1 MSPDV
6 ATQEAMRTQKER
18 LENIPQTGA
27 AGMTFRLQSHQSA
40 RAAQHRDQNQFT
52 HTLWERMR
60 STSRSK
66 DGHKAYLEQ
75 VVAVEE
81 DTTGKRQYHA
91 SGSRCV

>member
-1 MSPDV
+1 M
-6 ATQEAMRTQKER
+6 ATQEAMRTQQESLK
-18 LENIPQTGA
+18 NIPQTGA

-40 RAAQHRDQNQFT
+40 RAAQHRGNNQFT

-66 DGHKAYLEQ
+66 NGQKAYLEQ

-81 DTTGKRQYHA
+81 DTARKRQY
-91 SGSRCV
+91 RI